1 MFPFHIGATGGGGGG
16 GGGTG
21 FATGTL
27 SINLSLRED
36 LATSLDFGLE
46 QSCNWKINTTI
57 YWIIVLHINRSKPA
71 LLKIKWNHSQ
81 YYLLNYWNKHII
93 SWIVI

>member
-1 MFPFHIGATGGGGGG
+1 MFPVHIGATGGEG

-27 SINLSLRED
+27 FFNLSLSKD
-36 LATSLDFGLE
+36 LAMPSKAIGSAAF
-46 QSCNWKINTTI
+46 CNWKINTTI
-57 YWIIVLHINRSKPA
+57 YWIIVLHINRSKHA

>member
-1 MFPFHIGATGGGGGG
+1 MFSFHIGATGGGG

-27 SINLSLRED
+27 SVNLSLRED
-36 LATSLDFGLE
+36 LATSGNSGIE
-46 QSCNWKINTTI
+46 PTCNWKINTTI
-57 YWIIVLHINRSKPA
+57 YWIIVLHINRSKHA

>member
-16 GGGTG
+16 GTC
-21 FATGTL
+21 FATGTSSL
-27 SINLSLRED
+27 KMSLRKD
-36 LATSLDFGLE
+36 LETSGDFGLE
-46 QSCNWKINTTI
+46 PTCNWKTITTI

-81 YYLLNYWNKHII
+81 Y
-93 SWIVI
+93 